1 MTDPMYDSGS
11 SPASRGD
18 PATPPDR
25 YPAAAVST
33 PMPPGSAEFAPWT
46 TPSLQARLIARG
58 LRRLIKPRRVTRAD
72 LPLIRVLMA
81 AMTRSRP
88 LPGITVERVKM
99 PVHGEWLRPR
109 QPRRGRALLYLHG
122 GGYLAGSPRTHRT
135 ITTRL
140 AHRLGVAVFALDY
153 RLAPEHP
160 YPAALDDALVAW
172 RWLLQEG
179 WRPDRLWLAGD
190 SAGGGLALALLL
202 ACRQQGLPLPA
213 AAALFSPWTDLTCGG
228 GAVTENAE
236 RCAWFTAQ
244 HLQFAASLYANGHPP
259 GDPLIS
265 PLQGDL
271 SGLPPLLLQVSD
283 SELLRDD
290 SLRLEARARAA
301 GTPVRLRLWHG
312 LPHAWPNFAGLMPEG
327 DACLEDAAS
336 ALLALSAA

>member
-1 MTDPMYDSGS
+1 MQSDADL
-11 SPASRGD
+11 A
-18 PATPPDR
+18 AT
-25 YPAAAVST
+25 VST
-33 PMPPGSAEFAPWT
+33 RMPPGSAEFAPWT
-46 TPSLQARLIARG
+46 TPSLQARLIARS
-58 LRRLIKPRRVTRAD
+58 LRRLIKPRRVGRAD

-88 LPGITVERVKM
+88 LPDVTVERVKA

-109 QPRRGRALLYLHG
+109 QARRGRALLYLHG
-122 GGYLAGSPRTHRT
+122 GGYMSGNPRTHRA
-135 ITTRL
+135 ITARL

-160 YPAALDDALVAW
+160 YPAALLDAMAAW
-172 RWLLQEG
+172 RWLIEEG

-190 SAGGGLALALLL
+190 SAGGGLALALMLS
-202 ACRQQGLPLPA
+202 CKQQNLPLPA
-213 AAALFSPWTDLTCGG
+213 AATLFSPWTDLTCSGT
-228 GAVTENAE
+228 AIAENAE
-236 RCAWFTAQ
+236 RCAWFTSQ
-244 HLQFAASLYANGHPP
+244 QLDFAARLYAGHQKL

-265 PLQGDL
+265 PLFGDL
-271 SGLPPLLLQVSD
+271 SGLPPLLLHASD

-336 ALLALSAA
+336 TLLALTAA